1 MFVVDVKL
9 FCSSNENS
17 SLLKNLRQIF
27 LTTLKHQHLH
37 SGTGTASLFV
47 MSDAIGDIAP
57 AHLVQKTTD
66 LEVMVKSDF
75 ECCMHA

>member
-1 MFVVDVKL
+1 
-9 FCSSNENS
+9 
-17 SLLKNLRQIF
+17 
-27 LTTLKHQHLH
+27 
-37 SGTGTASLFV
+37 

-75 ECCMHA
+75 ECCMHAWYSYPVIDVQKLEGVQLTET